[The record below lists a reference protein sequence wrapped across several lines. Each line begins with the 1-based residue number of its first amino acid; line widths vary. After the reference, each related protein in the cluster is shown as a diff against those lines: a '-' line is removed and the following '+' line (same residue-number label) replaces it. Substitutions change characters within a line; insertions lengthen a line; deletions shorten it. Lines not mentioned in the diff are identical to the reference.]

1 MKQKQRHSVLVQENI
16 DTPSMESHNL
26 VDNFSRQSSGTFH
39 LANKAEIKPLI
50 NQSVSAS
57 EASYRQVS
65 AQKQLDRF
73 QAKDNLEHKMFL
85 PPSSISSGEKFQ
97 HDMSQQAL
105 PYCHQFD
112 QLCHQQQQHQRLP
125 VSSLVSSNPYHTL
138 RQQGEKRHQKNVTWC
153 LQDPS
158 NPSALADEFQELSY
172 LSSSTTLP
180 KTTHHGFP
188 IPKFKTFR
196 PVSENPIADIFYSS
210 GNDAN
215 MDSLPTTDFSRSAD
229 VESMASLLDS
239 QSNAS
244 KLNHMSPSSSI
255 SDVTS
260 QSKSSFTKK
269 TLLTDV

>member
-1 MKQKQRHSVLVQENI
+1 MKQKQRHSVLVQENM
-16 DTPSMESHNL
+16 DTPSMETHNL

-50 NQSVSAS
+50 NQSVSDS
-57 EASYRQVS
+57 EANYRQVS
-65 AQKQLDRF
+65 VQKQLDRF
-73 QAKDNLEHKMFL
+73 QAKDNIEHKMFF

-97 HDMSQQAL
+97 HDMSQQVL
-105 PYCHQFD
+105 PYSHQSN
-112 QLCHQQQQHQRLP
+112 QLCHQQQQHQRMP
-125 VSSLVSSNPYHTL
+125 VSSLVGSNPYHTL
-138 RQQGEKRHQKNVTWC
+138 RPQGEKKHQKNVTWC

-158 NPSALADEFQELSY
+158 NPSAPVDEFPELSY

-180 KTTHHGFP
+180 KTMHHGFS

-196 PVSENPIADIFYSS
+196 PMSENPTADIFYSNV
-210 GNDAN
+210 NDAS
-215 MDSLPTTDFSRSAD
+215 MDSPPNMDFSRSTD

-239 QSNAS
+239 QSNTL
-244 KLNHMSPSSSI
+244 KLNHVSPSSSI

-260 QSKSSFTKK
+260 QSKSSFSKK